1 MESLV
6 FYKNILKKIIKG
18 FVEFK
23 LKLNGFKPSVN
34 NTILISAFN
43 NLSDKDLEE
52 LNKKLDWNC
61 FITDGKGRRFGS
73 VAWNNKRVEPQAI
86 PDKRIIEMNN
96 RFSLANK
103 TVLEVGCFE
112 GVHTLGLLQFT
123 KHVKAVDSRM
133 DHVVKTLV
141 RCGILGEKPSVF
153 KCDIESSDIDFNSLK
168 ADLLHH
174 VGVLYH
180 LKDPVTHLLD
190 INKYI
195 SRGVMLDTH
204 YCEPSEI
211 NGQYE
216 VRGNSYSYKRY
227 KEYGTKE
234 AFSGMYDHSKW
245 LLLDDIVN
253 CLNEAGFGKV
263 EIVEKRAERNGPRVL
278 LYAERVSA

>member
-1 MESLV
+1 MVSKENSFKHEPKFNGYLPSISFTKYSDYLNSISDDDLMDLNSL
-6 FYKNILKKIIKG
+6 LQ
-18 FVEFK
+18 
-23 LKLNGFKPSVN
+23 
-34 NTILISAFN
+34 
-43 NLSDKDLEE
+43 
-52 LNKKLDWNC
+52 WNC
-61 FITDGKGRRFGS
+61 FISDSKGRRFGS
-73 VAWNNKRVEPQAI
+73 SAWSSKRIEPQI
-86 PDKRIIEMNN
+86 VPNKRIIAMNA
-96 RFSLANK
+96 RFNLTDKSI
-103 TVLEVGCFE
+103 LEVGCFE
-112 GVHTLGLLQFT
+112 GVHTLGLLQYT
-123 KHVKAVDSRM
+123 KSVKAVDSRM

-216 VRGNSYSYKRY
+216 VRGKSYSYKRY